1 MEAGLGLS
9 INIAVAKTN
18 KYASRDSGDT
28 VELAER
34 PGGGM
39 SVVIV
44 DGQGSGVG
52 AKTLSMQ
59 LTSKAV
65 SLLKEGVRDGA
76 VARAVHDSLF
86 AFRRGQVS
94 AAIDILSVDLKTR
107 SVLVTRNSET
117 AMTLQLHGEWKTLPP
132 TSGPIGLYHFT
143 RPSVTQLQAE
153 AGLVVILTSDGVPGA
168 GERGGS
174 GGFDI
179 AAFAANT
186 DSFELRAD
194 EFADRVLREAIDR
207 DQGRPRDDLSVVV
220 LSLTDQVEAPLI
232 RRMSV
237 FVPLP

>member
-1 MEAGLGLS
+1 VEDELGLS
-9 INIAVAKTN
+9 ITIAVAKTN

-39 SVVIV
+39 SIVIV

-94 AAIDILSVDLKTR
+94 ADLDILSVDLNTR
-107 SVLVTRNSET
+107 SVLVTRNSDT
-117 AMTLQLHGEWKTLPP
+117 PMTMHLHGEWKSLPP

-174 GGFDI
+174 GSFDI
-179 AAFAANT
+179 AACAAMSDGSN
-186 DSFELRAD
+186 LGAD
-194 EFADRVLREAIDR
+194 ELADRVLREAIGR
-207 DQGRPRDDLSVVV
+207 DQGRPRDDLTVAV
-220 LSLTDQVEAPLI
+220 LSLAGQAETPLI

>member
-1 MEAGLGLS
+1 MEDGLSLS

-44 DGQGSGVG
+44 DGQGSGIG

-94 AAIDILSVDLKTR
+94 AALDILSVDLKTR
-107 SVLVTRNSET
+107 SVLITRNSET
-117 AMTLQLHGEWKTLPP
+117 PMTMCLQGEWKTVPP

-143 RPSVTQLQAE
+143 RPSVNQLQAE
-153 AGLVVILTSDGVPGA
+153 AGLTVILTSDGVPGA
-168 GERGGS
+168 GERGGN
-174 GGFDI
+174 GKFEI
-179 AAFAANT
+179 AEFAPKSDGCDLA
-186 DSFELRAD
+186 AD
-194 EFADRVLREAIDR
+194 ELADRVLREAIDR

-220 LSLTDQVEAPLI
+220 LSLTGHVVEPLI

>member
-1 MEAGLGLS
+1 VEAGLGLS

-39 SVVIV
+39 SVVMV
-44 DGQGSGVG
+44 DGQGSGIG

-65 SLLKEGVRDGA
+65 ALLKEGVRDGA

-94 AAIDILSVDLKTR
+94 AALDILSVDLKTR
-107 SVLVTRNSET
+107 SVLVTRNSDT
-117 AMTLQLHGEWKTLPP
+117 PMTMHLHGEWKTLPP

-143 RPSVTQLQAE
+143 RPSVTQLNAE

-168 GERGGS
+168 GERGGN
-174 GGFDI
+174 GKFDI
-179 AAFAANT
+179 AEFAAESYGF
-186 DSFELRAD
+186 DLGPDELAN
-194 EFADRVLREAIDR
+194 RVLREAIDR
-207 DQGRPRDDLSVVV
+207 EQGRPRDDLSVVV
-220 LSLTDQVEAPLI
+220 LSLAGQVEAPLI

>member
-1 MEAGLGLS
+1 MGLS

-34 PGGGM
+34 PSGGM

-44 DGQGSGVG
+44 DGQGSGIG

-94 AAIDILSVDLKTR
+94 AALDILSVDLKTR
-107 SVLVTRNSET
+107 SVLVTRNSDT
-117 AMTLQLHGEWKTLPP
+117 PMTMHLHGEWKTMSA

-143 RPSVTQLQAE
+143 RPSVTQLQAD

-168 GERGGS
+168 GERGGN
-174 GGFDI
+174 GKFDI
-179 AAFAANT
+179 AEFAAKA
-186 DSFELRAD
+186 DCSDLGAD
-194 EFADRVLREAIDR
+194 ELADRVLREAIDR
-207 DQGRPRDDLSVVV
+207 DQGRPRDDLTVAV
-220 LSLTDQVEAPLI
+220 LSLAGKFEAPLI

>member
-1 MEAGLGLS
+1 MEDGLSLS

-18 KYASRDSGDT
+18 KYASRESGDT
-28 VELAER
+28 VEFAER

-44 DGQGSGVG
+44 DGQGSGIG
-52 AKTLSMQ
+52 AKALSMQ

-94 AAIDILSVDLKTR
+94 ADLDILSVDLKTR
-107 SVLVTRNSET
+107 SVLVTRNSDT
-117 AMTLQLHGEWKTLPP
+117 PMTIHLHGEWKTVPP

-153 AGLVVILTSDGVPGA
+153 AGLIVILTSDGVPGA
-168 GERGGS
+168 GELGGK
-174 GGFDI
+174 GI
-179 AAFAANT
+179 
-186 DSFELRAD
+186 FEISQFVSKSDGCDLAAD
-194 EFADRVLREAIDR
+194 ELADRVLREAIDR
-207 DQGRPRDDLSVVV
+207 DNGRPRDDLSVVV
-220 LSLTDQVEAPLI
+220 LILTGHVVEPLI
-232 RRMSV
+232 RRMTV